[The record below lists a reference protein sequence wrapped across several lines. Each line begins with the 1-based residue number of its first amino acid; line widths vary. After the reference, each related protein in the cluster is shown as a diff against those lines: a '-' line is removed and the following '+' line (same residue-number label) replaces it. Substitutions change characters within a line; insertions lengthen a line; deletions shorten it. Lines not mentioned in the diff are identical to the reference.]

1 MKLRFTVVLLLASLQ
16 VFGQDQWFQVDSMNG
31 PGKSVA
37 NAFVLNNEAYV
48 VGGLTAQDFT
58 RKMYSFNPD
67 QNDWDDELSWG
78 GETGNGQNRGSSTSF
93 VIDNKVYI
101 GLGQGN
107 SALYYKDWWT
117 YDPTTETWTQLSD
130 FIGTARHGAVGFTL
144 DQIGY
149 LGTGQ
154 DVNGLCK
161 DFFKYNPT
169 NNQWAQ
175 LTDFNGT
182 ARKFAVGVSMGGE
195 AYIGFG
201 DDGTY
206 KNDLWQYDVFT
217 DEWSQKA
224 AFPGLGRSGAT
235 AWSIFPS
242 LYIACG
248 ETANGTSLNEV
259 WEYNFWSNSWT
270 QRASLPGLVRKHPV
284 SFVIHNIAYV
294 GSGYS
299 DGQFLDDFYGY
310 LQPALGVE
318 ENQTMAL
325 SVYPNP
331 CTDELRLRL
340 DSEVSIDHFSIIDAK
355 GSLVSTG
362 SFSNNID
369 VSSLNNGTYHVVL
382 YTNSGQSYS
391 QVFIK
396 HD

>member
-1 MKLRFTVVLLLASLQ
+1 MKVVVVLAVLITALS
-16 VFGQDQWFQVDSMNG
+16 GYSQDQWFQVDSMNG

-37 NAFVLNNEAYV
+37 SAFVLYNEGYV
-48 VGGLTAQDFT
+48 VGGLTDQDFT

-67 QNDWDDELSWG
+67 QNDWDNELSWG

-117 YDPTTETWTQLSD
+117 YDPLTETWTQLSD
-130 FIGTARHGAVGFTL
+130 FIGTARHGAVGFTI

-161 DFFKYNPT
+161 DFFKYNPA

-175 LTDFNGT
+175 LTDFNGS
-182 ARKFAVGVSMGGE
+182 ARKFAIGVSMGGE

-201 DDGTY
+201 DDGSY
-206 KNDLWQYDVFT
+206 KKDLWQYNVFA
-217 DEWSQKA
+217 DEWTQKA
-224 AFPGLGRSGAT
+224 AFPGIGRSGAT

-242 LYIACG
+242 LYVACG
-248 ETANGTSLNEV
+248 ETATGTSLNDV
-259 WEYNFWSNSWT
+259 WEYNFWSNSWI
-270 QRASLPGLVRKHPV
+270 QRASIPGLVRKHPV

-294 GSGYS
+294 GAGYS
-299 DGQFLDDFYGY
+299 NGLFLDDFYGY
-310 LQPALGVE
+310 LQAPLGVD
-318 ENQTMAL
+318 ENTAIEL
-325 SVYPNP
+325 SLYPNP
-331 CTDELRLRL
+331 CANELHVLIKNEIEIKSYAVIDETGKTVLNGNFIPQITVNELKNGSYRLVL
-340 DSEVSIDHFSIIDAK
+340 SDK
-355 GSLVSTG
+355 QGN
-362 SFSNNID
+362 SFSK
-369 VSSLNNGTYHVVL
+369 T
-382 YTNSGQSYS
+382 
-391 QVFIK
+391 FIK